1 MPVPNSCGSTS
12 QTHRRLQ
19 FYNRQS
25 NRLEIQ
31 ISFKII
37 CMFSI
42 VTSFSNLYFTL
53 VTLTAFFEE
62 EEVRGDPH
70 QISRDY
76 SFLNEN
82 CIYNIETTF
91 FKTEKQMRYK
101 TPNMSLGMKRSNS
114 FQMLKDLLQGL

>member
-1 MPVPNSCGSTS
+1 
-12 QTHRRLQ
+12 
-19 FYNRQS
+19 
-25 NRLEIQ
+25 
-31 ISFKII
+31 
-37 CMFSI
+37 MFSI

-53 VTLTAFFEE
+53 VILTASFEK
-62 EEVRGDPH
+62 EEVRRDPH

-76 SFLNEN
+76 SLLNEN

-91 FKTEKQMRYK
+91 LKLEKQMRAK